1 MFEPL
6 RDSSM
11 AKEKKM
17 DAREFEELSRKL
29 YEKQD
34 QIEMQ
39 KRELL
44 EKQSEMEESLDRYAD
59 LYDFAPNGYF
69 TLDENGIIKDINYT
83 GAQMLGVQ
91 KKLVLG
97 LPFIHFLSKDNF
109 QKYLNDLRD
118 ARQSFAQVS
127 DDFQINPEKKMDCF
141 IHLVLTPLRDYRNN
155 ELCFRVSITDVTDK
169 KKIEDELIES
179 EKRFRTMAEYSPV
192 MIWISDMNLNIVYA
206 NKTKLDFLK
215 RTFDEVKD
223 QNWLETIH
231 PDDRNNFLAVV
242 RDAYDKEKNFT
253 IELRVDC
260 KGDGYRWV
268 MLSAAPRQLPD
279 GKMIGFTG
287 SDVDIT
293 EKINARIELEDSLR
307 EKEILLKE
315 IHHRIKNNLQII
327 SSLLNLQLNYLENE
341 EIIELL
347 KSSQSR
353 IRSMAMI
360 HEKLYNTKELS
371 RINFGEYAREFTN
384 YLFNAYRSKIGSL
397 RLELDLA
404 DVYLDINLSISL
416 GLILNEL
423 ITNALKH
430 AFPNNRPGKVG
441 ISLKEENGQVQLIVT
456 DDGEGLPQNFDIKKT
471 NSLGLELVDSLV
483 EQHKG
488 RLEISTEGF
497 TEFRILLKKDGRK
510 KNLPRNI

>member
-155 ELCFRVSITDVTDK
+155 
-169 KKIEDELIES
+169 
-179 EKRFRTMAEYSPV
+179 
-192 MIWISDMNLNIVYA
+192 
-206 NKTKLDFLK
+206 
-215 RTFDEVKD
+215 
-223 QNWLETIH
+223 
-231 PDDRNNFLAVV
+231 
-242 RDAYDKEKNFT
+242 
-253 IELRVDC
+253 
-260 KGDGYRWV
+260 
-268 MLSAAPRQLPD
+268 
-279 GKMIGFTG
+279 
-287 SDVDIT
+287 
-293 EKINARIELEDSLR
+293 
-307 EKEILLKE
+307 
-315 IHHRIKNNLQII
+315 
-327 SSLLNLQLNYLENE
+327 
-341 EIIELL
+341 
-347 KSSQSR
+347 
-353 IRSMAMI
+353 
-360 HEKLYNTKELS
+360 
-371 RINFGEYAREFTN
+371 
-384 YLFNAYRSKIGSL
+384 
-397 RLELDLA
+397 
-404 DVYLDINLSISL
+404 
-416 GLILNEL
+416 
-423 ITNALKH
+423 
-430 AFPNNRPGKVG
+430 
-441 ISLKEENGQVQLIVT
+441 
-456 DDGEGLPQNFDIKKT
+456 
-471 NSLGLELVDSLV
+471 
-483 EQHKG
+483 
-488 RLEISTEGF
+488 
-497 TEFRILLKKDGRK
+497 
-510 KNLPRNI
+510 